1 MWLDYRTT
9 GSIMHHTR
17 PDDMTPHG
25 HSSVALL
32 CAKAEVTLAHVHAN
46 ASITA
51 PRLVCLDYPLVRG
64 DEPYVR
70 SP

>member
-1 MWLDYRTT
+1 
-9 GSIMHHTR
+9 
-17 PDDMTPHG
+17 MTPHG